1 MKLRLFL
8 PLAACLLIGA
18 SVAVWATG
26 VSTTLNDFQMPG
38 SQSGQSGTIENVAS
52 CTTCHG
58 NYDSA
63 VEPFYNWKGSMMAQ
77 AARDPLFYACLA
89 IANQDAPE
97 SGQLCIRCHSPS
109 AFLGG
114 RSVPTDGSALTAH
127 DRNGVQCGF
136 CHKLVKPTPLGVN
149 PYPGSPAYTS
159 GTYAADQ
166 AYLATLAQI
175 PARPGTGMY
184 VVDSNNTKRGPFSDP
199 FAQHGS
205 YYSPFHLDAA
215 LCGTCH
221 DVSNPVLSKQPDG
234 TYAPNAMN
242 TPAPSSDPYTHFPV
256 ERTYSE
262 WLKSAYNT
270 PTGIYAPQFGG
281 NKTYVST
288 CQDCHMRT
296 VTGVGCNRPGAPVR
310 TDLPLHDLTGGNTF
324 IPKLVANLYPTEVD
338 TLALNSGILRA
349 RAMLQKAATMNM
361 TMSYVSGGFRARVRV
376 TNETGHKL
384 PSGYPEGRRLWLN
397 VKAWDINNALVYESG
412 AYDPVTAVLTEGPG
426 VKVYEAILGLSA
438 AEAAATGFPP
448 GPSFHFVLNN
458 MYFKDNRIP
467 PRGFTNA
474 AFDSIQAKPVGAV
487 FADGQYWDDTDY
499 DLPATT
505 HRVTA
510 TLYYQTM
517 SKEYAEFLRDENHT
531 NAAGSTLYN
540 QWAANGKSAPEPMVS
555 VSDTLNVSG
564 VAPGDPAATRPVLM
578 AATRGNQVRLEWS
591 TPAAGATR
599 LMVFDVSGRHI
610 ATLVDATQ
618 SAGAHT
624 TRWNAAG
631 LAHGLY
637 LVRLTTPA
645 GEVARKVWLQP

>member
-1 MKLRLFL
+1 
-8 PLAACLLIGA
+8 
-18 SVAVWATG
+18 
-26 VSTTLNDFQMPG
+26 
-38 SQSGQSGTIENVAS
+38 
-52 CTTCHG
+52 
-58 NYDSA
+58 
-63 VEPFYNWKGSMMAQ
+63 
-77 AARDPLFYACLA
+77 
-89 IANQDAPE
+89 
-97 SGQLCIRCHSPS
+97 
-109 AFLGG
+109 
-114 RSVPTDGSALTAH
+114 
-127 DRNGVQCGF
+127 
-136 CHKLVKPTPLGVN
+136 
-149 PYPGSPAYTS
+149 
-159 GTYAADQ
+159 
-166 AYLATLAQI
+166 
-175 PARPGTGMY
+175 
-184 VVDSNNTKRGPFSDP
+184 
-199 FAQHGS
+199 
-205 YYSPFHLDAA
+205 
-215 LCGTCH
+215 
-221 DVSNPVLSKQPDG
+221 
-234 TYAPNAMN
+234 
-242 TPAPSSDPYTHFPV
+242 
-256 ERTYSE
+256 
-262 WLKSAYNT
+262 
-270 PTGIYAPQFGG
+270 
-281 NKTYVST
+281 
-288 CQDCHMRT
+288 
-296 VTGVGCNRPGAPVR
+296 
-310 TDLPLHDLTGGNTF
+310 
-324 IPKLVANLYPTEVD
+324 
-338 TLALNSGILRA
+338 
-349 RAMLQKAATMNM
+349 MLQKAATMNM

-438 AEAAATGFPP
+438 AEAAATGLPP

-517 SKEYAEFLRDENHT
+517 SKRVCGVPARREPHERGGQHPLQPVGRQRQVGARTDGLGFGHAERQRR
-531 NAAGSTLYN
+531 G
-540 QWAANGKSAPEPMVS
+540 
-555 VSDTLNVSG
+555 
-564 VAPGDPAATRPVLM
+564 PGDPAATRPALM

-610 ATLVDATQ
+610 AALVDATQ

-624 TRWNAAG
+624 TRWNATG

-645 GEVARKVWLQP
+645 GEVARKVWLRPVGCQESSTTGEHPQQAPLPGGVFQPKILSGNNLGPQRSLGCRFPARWPARRIRRIRPSGAPIC